1 MELVRD
7 EQPPPTEAM
16 VAAADDRTT
25 QQEPSR
31 VVCFGEIL
39 VDFVPLVGGLPIFD
53 EPGFKAGAGGAPANV
68 AVGICK
74 LGTPAAFIGK
84 LGHDEFGY
92 ALVNVLKE
100 NGVETRGVRF
110 DARAHTGLA
119 FISLRS
125 DGERTFIFYRNPSA
139 DMLMVPEE
147 LDHDLIT
154 NAKIFHYGSI
164 SLIAEPCKSTHLE
177 AIKIAKEAG
186 VLLSYD
192 PNLRLQLWPS
202 PEEARK
208 EILSIWSDANIIKVS
223 ADEVRFLI
231 ASSYT
236 ASFAS
241 SDATDNNSKAFK
253 VEYEEVELLTS
264 SSDHDAKSWRPN
276 LMLLLVTDGPHG
288 CHYFTPKFKGTVATL
303 KVQVVD
309 TTGAGDA
316 FVAGI
321 LTKLV
326 QDVSLLEDEK
336 RLREAVRFANACG
349 AITVTRRG
357 AIPALPDTEAV
368 LNLLREIAITD

>member
-1 MELVRD
+1 MELVRN
-7 EQPPPTEAM
+7 EQPPPAEAM
-16 VAAADDRTT
+16 AAAADDRTK
-25 QQEPSR
+25 QREPSR

-74 LGTPAAFIGK
+74 LGNPAAFIGK
-84 LGHDEFGY
+84 LGDDEFGY
-92 ALVNVLKE
+92 ALADVLKE
-100 NGVETRGVRF
+100 HGVETRGVRF
-110 DARAHTGLA
+110 DSRAHTGLA

-125 DGERTFIFYRNPSA
+125 DGERTFIFYRDPSA

-164 SLIAEPCKSTHLE
+164 SLIAEPCRSTHLE

-208 EILSIWSDANIIKVS
+208 QIMSIWSDANIIKVS

-231 ASSYT
+231 ATSST

-241 SDATDNNSKAFK
+241 SDATDNHNKAFK

-288 CHYFTPKFKGTVATL
+288 CHYFTPSFKGTVATL
-303 KVQVVD
+303 KVPVVD

-326 QDVSLLEDEK
+326 QDVSLLKDEK

-349 AITVTRRG
+349 AITVTHRG
-357 AIPALPDTEAV
+357 AIPALPDTETV
-368 LNLLREIAITD
+368 LNLLRQIATTD

>member
-1 MELVRD
+1 
-7 EQPPPTEAM
+7 
-16 VAAADDRTT
+16 
-25 QQEPSR
+25 
-31 VVCFGEIL
+31 
-39 VDFVPLVGGLPIFD
+39 
-53 EPGFKAGAGGAPANV
+53 
-68 AVGICK
+68 
-74 LGTPAAFIGK
+74 
-84 LGHDEFGY
+84 
-92 ALVNVLKE
+92 
-100 NGVETRGVRF
+100 
-110 DARAHTGLA
+110 
-119 FISLRS
+119 
-125 DGERTFIFYRNPSA
+125 
-139 DMLMVPEE
+139 
-147 LDHDLIT
+147 
-154 NAKIFHYGSI
+154 
-164 SLIAEPCKSTHLE
+164 LE

-208 EILSIWSDANIIKVS
+208 QIMSIWSESNIIKVS

-231 ASSYT
+231 ATSTT
-236 ASFAS
+236 AYFAS
-241 SDATDNNSKAFK
+241 SEATDNNNKAFK

-264 SSDHDAKSWRPN
+264 SFDHDAKSWRPN
-276 LMLLLVTDGPHG
+276 LKLLLVTDGPHG
-288 CHYFTPKFKGTVATL
+288 CHYFTPRFKGTVATL

-357 AIPALPDTEAV
+357 AIPALPDYETV
-368 LNLLREIAITD
+368 LNLLRELAITD